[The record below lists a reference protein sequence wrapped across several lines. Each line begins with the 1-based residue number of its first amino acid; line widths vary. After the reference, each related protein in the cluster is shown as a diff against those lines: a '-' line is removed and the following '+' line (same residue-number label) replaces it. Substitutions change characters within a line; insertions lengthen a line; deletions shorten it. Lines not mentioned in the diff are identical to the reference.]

1 MNEHLIHQISDI
13 SIHTTIMVIFLTVFF
28 FTISVQIEKHVAKEQ
43 MNKIS
48 RVYTEKYIVKEIIG
62 GISNEDKTELIESIN
77 QNIGEV
83 KISEKNK
90 SIIKR
95 GIIFVSTVTGI
106 TIVLNIILYFISSK
120 LDIGSIIL
128 SNLIA
133 IMFIGLMEFIFI
145 FFVGKN
151 VDIIQS
157 SWINTEIYKIFIKN
171 LS

>member
-1 MNEHLIHQISDI
+1 MKEHLIHQISDI

-62 GISNEDKTELIESIN
+62 GISKEDKDDLIESIN
-77 QNIGEV
+77 QNIGEA

-90 SIIKR
+90 SIIER

-120 LDIGSIIL
+120 LNVGSIIL